1 MSIATI
7 IAILLNLSLITS
19 AGDYNS
25 LDQSGRDT
33 LHQQADIVII
43 DTNAV

>member
-19 AGDYNS
+19 GAEYNNMN
-25 LDQSGRDT
+25 QSEKDA
-33 LHQQADIVII
+33 LHQQADIVIV